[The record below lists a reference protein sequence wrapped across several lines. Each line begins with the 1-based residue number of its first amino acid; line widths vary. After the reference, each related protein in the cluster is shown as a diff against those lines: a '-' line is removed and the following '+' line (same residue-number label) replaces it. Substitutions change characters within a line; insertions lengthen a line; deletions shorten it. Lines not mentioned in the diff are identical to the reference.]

1 MRVPG
6 PAMQRIVLASGSP
19 YRKRLLQR
27 LALDFVCISPDID
40 ETPTSGETPEALVLR
55 LSEAKARAVALL
67 APDALVIASDQV
79 GATDGRLLGKPGTSE
94 RAEQQLRSISGRAVR
109 FLTGLCVLDA
119 RSGRTASG
127 VETCTVH
134 LRELS
139 DAAIRDYVRREQPL
153 DCAGSFKVEGL
164 GIALFRSLEL
174 DDPSVLEG
182 LPLIRLVDFL
192 GQFGVPVLRH

>member
-1 MRVPG
+1 
-6 PAMQRIVLASGSP
+6 MQRIVLASGSP

-27 LALDFVCISPDID
+27 LGLDFVCISPDID
-40 ETPTSGETPEALVLR
+40 ETPASGEPPETLVLR
-55 LSEAKARAVALL
+55 LSEAKARAVALR

-79 GATDGRLLGKPGTSE
+79 GAADGRLLGKPGTEE
-94 RAEQQLRSISGRAVR
+94 RARQQLRDIAGREVR
-109 FLTGLCVLDA
+109 FLTGICVLDA
-119 RSGRTASG
+119 PSQRTLTG

-139 DAAIRDYVRREQPL
+139 DGAIRDYVRREQPL

-174 DDPSVLEG
+174 DDPTALEG
-182 LPLIRLVDFL
+182 LPLIRLVEFL
-192 GQFGVPVLRH
+192 GHFGVSVLRQ

>member
-27 LALDFVCISPDID
+27 LGLDFVCIPPDVD
-40 ETPTSGETPEALVLR
+40 ETPASGETPEALVLR
-55 LSEAKARAVALL
+55 LSEAKARAVARL

-94 RAEQQLRSISGRAVR
+94 RAEQQLQGISGRAVR

-119 RSGRTASG
+119 RSGRALSG

-192 GQFGVPVLRH
+192 GEFGVPVLRR

>member
-1 MRVPG
+1 M
-6 PAMQRIVLASGSP
+6 
-19 YRKRLLQR
+19 
-27 LALDFVCISPDID
+27 
-40 ETPTSGETPEALVLR
+40 
-55 LSEAKARAVALL
+55 
-67 APDALVIASDQV
+67 
-79 GATDGRLLGKPGTSE
+79 
-94 RAEQQLRSISGRAVR
+94 
-109 FLTGLCVLDA
+109 
-119 RSGRTASG
+119 
-127 VETCTVH
+127 H

>member
-1 MRVPG
+1 M
-6 PAMQRIVLASGSP
+6 
-19 YRKRLLQR
+19 
-27 LALDFVCISPDID
+27 
-40 ETPTSGETPEALVLR
+40 
-55 LSEAKARAVALL
+55 
-67 APDALVIASDQV
+67 
-79 GATDGRLLGKPGTSE
+79 
-94 RAEQQLRSISGRAVR
+94 R

-119 RSGRTASG
+119 PSGRLLSG

-174 DDPSVLEG
+174 DDPTVLEG
-182 LPLIRLVDFL
+182 LPLIRLVEFL
-192 GQFGVPVLRH
+192 EHFGVAVLQH

>member
-1 MRVPG
+1 
-6 PAMQRIVLASGSP
+6 MQRIVLASGSP

-27 LALDFVCISPDID
+27 LGLDFACISPDID
-40 ETPTSGETPEALVLR
+40 ETPASGEPPETLVLR
-55 LSEAKARAVALL
+55 LSEAKARAVALR

-79 GATDGRLLGKPGTSE
+79 GATDGRLLGKPGTVE
-94 RAEQQLRSISGRAVR
+94 RAQQQLRGISGREVR

-119 RSGRTASG
+119 PSGRALTG

-139 DAAIRDYVRREQPL
+139 DTAIRDYVRREQPL

-174 DDPSVLEG
+174 DDPTVLEG
-182 LPLIRLVDFL
+182 LPLIRLVEFL
-192 GQFGVPVLRH
+192 EHFGLHVLQH